1 MNAQATIPTPMQSVE
16 GRQMQRQVEA
26 GLTVLNK
33 GGRRLARAYI
43 GLWGCA
49 YDRAASVYRGG
60 MKLWEDAIARGETLE
75 GALRQRI
82 AQLERLTTKQFN
94 GLQNLLGDNV
104 EQVTRTVAD
113 TGESLEVQL
122 EKQIERVLINLGI
135 PTRERLER
143 LNQEID
149 RLNAKL
155 DEELAR
161 QEAVHA

>member
-1 MNAQATIPTPMQSVE
+1 MNVQATMPTTRQSVE
-16 GRQMQRQVEA
+16 GEQVQRQVEA
-26 GLTVLNK
+26 RLAVLSR
-33 GGRRLARAYI
+33 GGRRLALAYI

-60 MKLWEDAIARGETLE
+60 MKLWEDAVARGETME
-75 GALRQRI
+75 EALRQRL
-82 AQLERLTTKQFN
+82 AQLERRTTKQFN
-94 GLQNLLGDNV
+94 GLQNRFGDNV

-122 EKQIERVLINLGI
+122 EKQVERVLVNLGI

>member
-1 MNAQATIPTPMQSVE
+1 MK
-16 GRQMQRQVEA
+16 VEA
-26 GLTVLNK
+26 TMPKAIQGVEDKQAQHQVDAQPDVLYK
-33 GGRRLARAYI
+33 GGRWLALAYI

-49 YDRAASVYRGG
+49 YDRATDVYQSGVR
-60 MKLWEDAIARGETLE
+60 LWEDAIVRGEALE
-75 GALRQRI
+75 QALQQRMEQLGRRTARQLNR
-82 AQLERLTTKQFN
+82 
-94 GLQNLLGDNV
+94 LQNRFGDNV

-113 TGESLEVQL
+113 TGEGFEAQL
-122 EKQIERVLINLGI
+122 EKQVERVLVNLGI

>member
-1 MNAQATIPTPMQSVE
+1 MKVEVTIPQAGQEAENNQARQSS
-16 GRQMQRQVEA
+16 EA
-26 GLTVLNK
+26 RRALLK
-33 GGRRLARAYI
+33 QGGRRLALAYV
-43 GLWGCA
+43 GFWGCA
-49 YDRAASVYRGG
+49 YDRATDVYRSGV
-60 MKLWEDAIARGETLE
+60 KLWEDAVARGEAIE
-75 GALRQRI
+75 QALQQRI
-82 AQLERLTTKQFN
+82 EQMERRAVRQFN
-94 GLQNLLGDNV
+94 GLQNRFGDNV

-113 TGESLEVQL
+113 TGENFEAQL
-122 EKQIERVLINLGI
+122 ERQVERVLVNLGI

>member
-1 MNAQATIPTPMQSVE
+1 MNVQATMPTTRQSVE
-16 GRQMQRQVEA
+16 GEQVQRQVEA
-26 GLTVLNK
+26 RLAVLSR
-33 GGRRLARAYI
+33 GGRRLALAYI

-60 MKLWEDAIARGETLE
+60 MKLWEDAVARGETME
-75 GALRQRI
+75 EALRQRL
-82 AQLERLTTKQFN
+82 AQLERRTTQQFN
-94 GLQNLLGDNV
+94 GLQNRFGDNV

-122 EKQIERVLINLGI
+122 EKQVERVLVNLGI

>member
-1 MNAQATIPTPMQSVE
+1 MRVVAMMPATMQDVDNRQAQHRADAQPTLWKS
-16 GRQMQRQVEA
+16 
-26 GLTVLNK
+26 
-33 GGRRLARAYI
+33 GGRRLMLAYV

-49 YDRAASVYRGG
+49 YDRASGVYRSG
-60 MKLWEDAIARGETLE
+60 MKLWEDAIARGEMME
-75 GALRQRI
+75 QALRQRL
-82 AQLERLTTKQFN
+82 AQVERRTTKQFG
-94 GLQNLLGDNV
+94 GLQNRFGDNV

-113 TGESLEVQL
+113 ASENLEVEL
-122 EKQIERVLINLGI
+122 EKQIERVLVNLGI

-161 QEAVHA
+161 QEVVRA

>member
-1 MNAQATIPTPMQSVE
+1 MRVEATVPETLQGVE
-16 GRQMQRQVEA
+16 PEEVQRQINAKLVA
-26 GLTVLNK
+26 VSTN
-33 GGRRLARAYI
+33 GRRLALAYV

-49 YDRAASVYRGG
+49 YDRAAGAYRGG
-60 MKLWEDAIARGETLE
+60 IKLWEDAVQRG
-75 GALRQRI
+75 QRI
-82 AQLERLTTKQFN
+82 EQTLQQRVGQLERRAAKQFN
-94 GLQNLLGDNV
+94 VLQNRVGDNV
-104 EQVTRTVAD
+104 EQVTRTVSD
-113 TGESLEVQL
+113 TGESFEVQL
-122 EKQIERVLINLGI
+122 EKQVERVLVNLGI

>member
-1 MNAQATIPTPMQSVE
+1 MNVQATMPTTRQSIE
-16 GRQMQRQVEA
+16 GEQVQRQVEA
-26 GLTVLNK
+26 RLAVLNK
-33 GGRRLARAYI
+33 GGRRLALAYI

-49 YDRAASVYRGG
+49 YDRAASVYRSG
-60 MKLWEDAIARGETLE
+60 MKLWEDAVARGETME
-75 GALRQRI
+75 EALQQRL
-82 AQLERLTTKQFN
+82 AQLERRTTKQFN
-94 GLQNLLGDNV
+94 GLQNRFGDNV

-122 EKQIERVLINLGI
+122 EKQVERVLVNLGI